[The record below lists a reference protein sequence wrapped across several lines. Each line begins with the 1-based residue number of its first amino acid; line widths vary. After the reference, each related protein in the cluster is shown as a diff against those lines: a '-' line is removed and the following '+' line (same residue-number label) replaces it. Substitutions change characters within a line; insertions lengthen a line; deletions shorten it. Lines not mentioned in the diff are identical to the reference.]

1 VPSTAAAIQFD
12 GKPVVVDM
20 LLHASGNAY
29 IYCTML
35 VHAVLASSHDQGST
49 LGAVAAL
56 TGIPLP
62 RAATS

>member
-1 VPSTAAAIQFD
+1 MPSTVTAADQYD

-20 LLHASGNAY
+20 LRLHAFCNAY
-29 IYCTML
+29 MCTMS

-56 TGIPLP
+56 RHPTAKGCN
-62 RAATS
+62 